1 MKLLTITSPLI
12 LRALLM
18 TSSRVIKM
26 ERKCNLK
33 MLFRKD
39 VFFRDF
45 YIEHEAS
52 FMSPTLKIKSWNVRN
67 RKENCQKRK
76 TSERKI
82 KSKFVVSTASNQLD
96 ESIAFCKYLFS
107 SFTQIYLCLS
117 LFLTYSSLEKKK
129 NSTKYSLSQHGDTCH
144 PNRNDFIMLHTQ
156 HQTERVI
163 ERSIKIAWKI
173 ESLR

>member
-1 MKLLTITSPLI
+1 MFGI
-12 LRALLM
+12 
-18 TSSRVIKM
+18 
-26 ERKCNLK
+26 ERKIA
-33 MLFRKD
+33 R
-39 VFFRDF
+39 R
-45 YIEHEAS
+45 E
-52 FMSPTLKIKSWNVRN
+52 
-67 RKENCQKRK
+67 K

-173 ESLR
+173 ESLRQLMFLPVIVVACGCFLRLLKILIISEMPA